1 MITKTLACG
10 CPTSSQLSR
19 HAGGFGL
26 RCSVHLPGC
35 RIGAH
40 SHPEARI
47 VLPLQFG
54 FDTRFGHRTIAVS
67 ASAAVFRP
75 AGEEHE
81 DSYRVPTTS
90 LSLLLPIDG
99 AAASLRDPF
108 AIRDDAFLSVAQAF
122 RREMATADAASPL
135 VLEGL
140 ALLTSSRVLQQR
152 PLQVKGTPR
161 WIGSVRER
169 LEAEYS
175 RPPTLADLGRM
186 VQRDA
191 AHVAATFKRV
201 YGRSVGAYV
210 RDLRLWQ
217 ARRCLEAEPECSLCE
232 VAQRCGFADQSH
244 FNRQFKRL
252 FALTPLEY
260 RRRHR
265 AHPTPV
271 FANVR
276 RDLAGRSRAA
286 R

>member
-1 MITKTLACG
+1 MITKTLACR

-19 HAGGFGL
+19 NAGGFGL
-26 RCSVHLPGC
+26 RCGVHLPGC

-47 VLPLQFG
+47 VLPLRFG
-54 FDTRFGHRTIAVS
+54 FDTRFGRRTIAVN

-90 LSLLLPIDG
+90 LSLLLPMDGPAASSREPFAVRDG
-99 AAASLRDPF
+99 AFP
-108 AIRDDAFLSVAQAF
+108 SVAQAF
-122 RREMATADAASPL
+122 RSEMAAADTASPL
-135 VLEGL
+135 VMEGL
-140 ALLTSSRVLQQR
+140 ALLTTSRVLQHR
-152 PLQVKGTPR
+152 PLQLKGTPR

-175 RPPTLADLGRM
+175 RPPSLADLGRM

-191 AHVAATFKRV
+191 AHVAATFKRI
-201 YGRSVGAYV
+201 YGRSAGAYV
-210 RDLRLWQ
+210 RDLRLWE
-217 ARRCLEAEPECSLCE
+217 ARRSLQTEPECALCE

-260 RRRHR
+260 RQRHR
-265 AHPTPV
+265 AHPVPV
-271 FANVR
+271 LADVR
-276 RDLAGRSRAA
+276 RGRPTRSRAA

>member
-1 MITKTLACG
+1 MTQKTLACG

-19 HAGGFGL
+19 HTGGFEL
-26 RCSVHLPGC
+26 RCSVHLPCC

-40 SHPEARI
+40 CHPEARI
-47 VLPLQFG
+47 VLPLQAG
-54 FDTRFGHRTIAVS
+54 FDTRFGRRSLAVS
-67 ASAAVFRP
+67 ASTAVFRP

-99 AAASLRDPF
+99 PAASLGEPFVVRDG
-108 AIRDDAFLSVAQAF
+108 AFLTMAQAF
-122 RREMATADAASPL
+122 CKEMATADAASPL
-135 VLEGL
+135 VMEGL
-140 ALLTSSRVLQQR
+140 ALLTTSRVLQQR

-161 WIGSVRER
+161 WIGCVRER

-186 VQRDA
+186 VERDA

-201 YGRSVGAYV
+201 YGRSAGAYV

-217 ARRCLEAEPECSLCE
+217 ARGCLEAEPECTLCE

-244 FNRQFKRL
+244 FNRQFRRL
-252 FALTPLEY
+252 FAVTPLQY
-260 RRRHR
+260 RERHR
-265 AHPTPV
+265 ARAV
-271 FANVR
+271 SGFAVR
-276 RDLAGRSRAA
+276 RGPSGRSRVA